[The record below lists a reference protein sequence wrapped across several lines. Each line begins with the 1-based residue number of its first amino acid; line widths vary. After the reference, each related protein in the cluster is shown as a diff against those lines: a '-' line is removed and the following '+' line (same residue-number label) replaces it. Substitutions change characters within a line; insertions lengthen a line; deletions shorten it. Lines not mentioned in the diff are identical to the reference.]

1 MTATALPRVMIA
13 SDDAFELAT
22 MSAALRLHGVNV
34 VGEASNKLIAENTF
48 RSLHPEVLIIDLM
61 FASGD
66 AVGIIDELRKAN
78 PELGVVLMTACPDL
92 RLLGVS
98 EKTLPQGV
106 QIVLKRSVADLA
118 VLSFAIAQSLESSSI
133 NSSAQ
138 WVRAHASLHENA
150 FLTVLSDFTDIQV
163 YGQEHIRKFGS
174 KLAVAKEY
182 NLIGSEIITVYVD
195 DMNSHLEPFEQ
206 EVDFC
211 IHAGW
216 GYDSSN
222 ESSFTEEQA
231 LKVISTLVALIN

>member
-48 RSLHPEVLIIDLM
+48 RSLHPEVLIIDLI
-61 FASGD
+61 FASGE
-66 AVGIIDELRKAN
+66 AIAIIDELRKAN
-78 PELGVVLMTACPDL
+78 PKLGVVLMTACPDL

-98 EKTLPQGV
+98 EKTLPHGV

-118 VLSFAIAQSLESSSI
+118 VLSFAITQSLESSSI

-163 YGQEHIRKFGS
+163 ATLR
-174 KLAVAKEY
+174 LVAQGLS
-182 NLIGSEIITVYVD
+182 NSEIAKVRFV
-195 DMNSHLEPFEQ
+195 SEKSVEQ
-206 EVDFC
+206 IVAR
-211 IHAGW
+211 IAQH
-216 GYDSSN
+216 
-222 ESSFTEEQA
+222 
-231 LKVISTLVALIN
+231 LKVTPDRSKNLRVVITGEYFKWIGAPRHI

>member
-22 MSAALRLHGVNV
+22 TSAALRLHGVNV

-163 YGQEHIRKFGS
+163 ATLR
-174 KLAVAKEY
+174 LVAQGLS
-182 NLIGSEIITVYVD
+182 NSEIAKVRFV
-195 DMNSHLEPFEQ
+195 SEKSVEQ
-206 EVDFC
+206 IVAR
-211 IHAGW
+211 IAQH
-216 GYDSSN
+216 
-222 ESSFTEEQA
+222 
-231 LKVISTLVALIN
+231 LKVTPDRSKNLRVVITGEYFKWIGAPRHI

>member
-48 RSLHPEVLIIDLM
+48 RSLKPEVLIIDVA
-61 FASGD
+61 FVSGD

-78 PELGVVLMTACPDL
+78 PKLGVVLMTACPDL

-98 EKTLPQGV
+98 EKTLPKGV

-118 VLSFAIAQSLESSSI
+118 VLSFAIKQSLESSSM
-133 NSSAQ
+133 NSCAQ

-163 YGQEHIRKFGS
+163 ATLR
-174 KLAVAKEY
+174 LVAQGLS
-182 NLIGSEIITVYVD
+182 NSEIAKVRFV
-195 DMNSHLEPFEQ
+195 SEKSVEQ
-206 EVDFC
+206 IVAR
-211 IHAGW
+211 IAQH
-216 GYDSSN
+216 
-222 ESSFTEEQA
+222 
-231 LKVISTLVALIN
+231 LKVTPDRSKNLRVVITGEYFKWIGAPRHI

>member
-48 RSLHPEVLIIDLM
+48 RSLKPVVLIIDLA
-61 FASGD
+61 FVSGD

-163 YGQEHIRKFGS
+163 ATLR
-174 KLAVAKEY
+174 LVAQGLS
-182 NLIGSEIITVYVD
+182 NSEIAKVRYV
-195 DMNSHLEPFEQ
+195 SEKSVEQ
-206 EVDFC
+206 IVAR
-211 IHAGW
+211 IAQH
-216 GYDSSN
+216 
-222 ESSFTEEQA
+222 
-231 LKVISTLVALIN
+231 LKVTPDRSKNLRVVITGEYFKWIGAPRHI

>member
-48 RSLHPEVLIIDLM
+48 RSLHPEVLITDLM

-98 EKTLPQGV
+98 EKTLQHGV

-118 VLSFAIAQSLESSSI
+118 VLSFAITRSLESSSI
-133 NSSAQ
+133 NSGAQ

-163 YGQEHIRKFGS
+163 ATLR
-174 KLAVAKEY
+174 LVAQGLS
-182 NLIGSEIITVYVD
+182 NSEIAKVRFV
-195 DMNSHLEPFEQ
+195 SEKSVEQ
-206 EVDFC
+206 IVAR
-211 IHAGW
+211 IAQH
-216 GYDSSN
+216 
-222 ESSFTEEQA
+222 
-231 LKVISTLVALIN
+231 LKVTPDRSKNLRVVITGEYFKWIGAPRHI

>member
-48 RSLHPEVLIIDLM
+48 RSLKPEVLIIDLA
-61 FASGD
+61 FVSGD
-66 AVGIIDELRKAN
+66 AVGIIDELKKAN
-78 PELGVVLMTACPDL
+78 PKLGVVLMTACPDL

-98 EKTLPQGV
+98 EKTLPKGV

-118 VLSFAIAQSLESSSI
+118 VLSFAIKQSLESSSM

-138 WVRAHASLHENA
+138 WVRTHASLHENA

-163 YGQEHIRKFGS
+163 ATLR
-174 KLAVAKEY
+174 LVAQGLS
-182 NLIGSEIITVYVD
+182 NSEIAKVRFV
-195 DMNSHLEPFEQ
+195 SEKSVEQ
-206 EVDFC
+206 IVAR
-211 IHAGW
+211 IAQH
-216 GYDSSN
+216 
-222 ESSFTEEQA
+222 
-231 LKVISTLVALIN
+231 LKVTPDRSKNLRVVITGEYFKWIGAPRHI

>member
-48 RSLHPEVLIIDLM
+48 RSLQPEVLIIDLM

-78 PELGVVLMTACPDL
+78 PKLGVVLMTACPDL

-98 EKTLPQGV
+98 EKTLPHGV

-118 VLSFAIAQSLESSSI
+118 VLSFAITQSLESSSI

-163 YGQEHIRKFGS
+163 ATLR
-174 KLAVAKEY
+174 LVAQGLS
-182 NLIGSEIITVYVD
+182 NSEIAKVRFV
-195 DMNSHLEPFEQ
+195 SEKSVEQ
-206 EVDFC
+206 IVAR
-211 IHAGW
+211 IAQH
-216 GYDSSN
+216 
-222 ESSFTEEQA
+222 
-231 LKVISTLVALIN
+231 LKVTPDRSKNLRVVITGEYFKWIGAPRHI